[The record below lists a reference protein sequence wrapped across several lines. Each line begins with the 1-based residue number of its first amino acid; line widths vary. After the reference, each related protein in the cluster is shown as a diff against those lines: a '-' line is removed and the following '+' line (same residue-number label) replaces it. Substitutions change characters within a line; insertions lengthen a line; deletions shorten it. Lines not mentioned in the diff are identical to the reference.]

1 MAPDRLKIA
10 RHEFDHML
18 QLGIIRPSDSNWASP
33 LHMVPKASG
42 DWRPCGDY
50 RALNNITVPDLYPI
64 PHIHDFSASLHGAKI
79 FSKIDLV
86 RAYHQIPV
94 EESDICK
101 TAVTTPFGLYEF
113 TRMPF
118 GLRNA
123 AQTFQR
129 FIDEV
134 TRGLPFCYVYID
146 DILIASESLD
156 QHKQHMRQLLRRLH
170 DYGVVI
176 NPAKCQYGATSLD
189 FLGHRVDAG
198 GIRPLPEKVKA
209 IHDFPAPT
217 TVRELREYLGLLNFY
232 RRFIPRCSELLQPL
246 TDLLSGKKP
255 KTAPVVLND
264 SASQAFRNSKT
275 ELANATLL
283 VHPDHTKPLSLVVDA
298 SDTGVGGALQQ
309 YQNGCWH
316 AIAFFSKK
324 LSATEKRYS
333 TFGRE
338 LFAIYLSIRYF
349 RHSLEG
355 RAFYIMTDHKPL
367 TYALKSSS
375 DRYSP
380 REIRHLDFVSQF
392 TSDIR
397 HISGKNNVVADAL
410 SRADISGLDMS
421 ASDTPVD
428 LEQIATEQKND
439 SELLRLQS
447 SSPERFKEVPLP
459 SSAGTLICDTSKGH
473 PRPFVPEKFRRLI
486 FDKLHSMSHPGIR
499 ATQRLITDR
508 FVWTGINT
516 DVRHWAKTCLQCQ
529 RSKVHRHTIAPL
541 GTFANPDARFDHV
554 HIDLVGPLPPSN
566 GFTYLLTIID
576 RFTRWPEAICLSNIT
591 AETVA
596 KAFVS
601 RWIAIFGTPS
611 IVTTDRGGQFES
623 DLFKQLTAL
632 LGSTRVRTT
641 AYHPIA
647 NGLVERFH
655 RQLKDALKA
664 SDDPTRWSEVL
675 PLSLLSIRTTL
686 KPDIG
691 CTAAEM
697 VFGSTLRLPCDMITT
712 TSDDALA
719 DPAKYVDRIRK
730 HMSNLQPAT
739 SRPAVRKAQM
749 HPDLNTCTH
758 VWVRDDRVKRPL
770 QPPYRGPYRV
780 LKRNGKSYVLDLHD
794 RHDSV
799 SIDRLKVAY
808 LEEPADSMQAN
819 DTPADA
825 STSSESAASTHT
837 STAASQSSASLPRA
851 VTRSGRHVH
860 WPARYR

>member
-1 MAPDRLKIA
+1 MDNAEAEVRDLLLKPPEKDPYEVIKRELIRRTSESEQKRLHQLLTAEELGDRKPSQLLRRMRQLLGDRTLEVSILRQLFLQRLPVNAQLILASTSATVGLDQLAAIADKILEVNPNTSPISAIEPAPPHSAPTEIQQLRGLISELTAQVAALKTELIIRKRSGQRIVAANVGQDPGRLFYARDRINNTRFLIDTGAAVSVIPPTHTDLRNRGKGPSLNAINGTPIATFGYRSFTLDIGLRRRFQWIFVIADVRKAILGCDFLRHFSLLVDVKGNRLIDALTHLTITGTTTTERTLSPTFATSNANTIFEKLLSEFPSIASPNFNERPVKHNITHHITTTGPSVTSRTRRMAPDRLKIA

-338 LFAIYLSIRYF
+338 LFQY
-349 RHSLEG
+349 
-355 RAFYIMTDHKPL
+355 
-367 TYALKSSS
+367 
-375 DRYSP
+375 
-380 REIRHLDFVSQF
+380 
-392 TSDIR
+392 
-397 HISGKNNVVADAL
+397 
-410 SRADISGLDMS
+410 
-421 ASDTPVD
+421 
-428 LEQIATEQKND
+428 
-439 SELLRLQS
+439 
-447 SSPERFKEVPLP
+447 
-459 SSAGTLICDTSKGH
+459 
-473 PRPFVPEKFRRLI
+473 
-486 FDKLHSMSHPGIR
+486 
-499 ATQRLITDR
+499 
-508 FVWTGINT
+508 
-516 DVRHWAKTCLQCQ
+516 
-529 RSKVHRHTIAPL
+529 
-541 GTFANPDARFDHV
+541 
-554 HIDLVGPLPPSN
+554 
-566 GFTYLLTIID
+566 
-576 RFTRWPEAICLSNIT
+576 ICLYDILDT
-591 AETVA
+591 HW
-596 KAFVS
+596 KA
-601 RWIAIFGTPS
+601 AH
-611 IVTTDRGGQFES
+611 
-623 DLFKQLTAL
+623 
-632 LGSTRVRTT
+632 ST
-641 AYHPIA
+641 
-647 NGLVERFH
+647 
-655 RQLKDALKA
+655 
-664 SDDPTRWSEVL
+664 
-675 PLSLLSIRTTL
+675 
-686 KPDIG
+686 
-691 CTAAEM
+691 
-697 VFGSTLRLPCDMITT
+697 
-712 TSDDALA
+712 
-719 DPAKYVDRIRK
+719 
-730 HMSNLQPAT
+730 
-739 SRPAVRKAQM
+739 
-749 HPDLNTCTH
+749 
-758 VWVRDDRVKRPL
+758 
-770 QPPYRGPYRV
+770 
-780 LKRNGKSYVLDLHD
+780 
-794 RHDSV
+794 
-799 SIDRLKVAY
+799 
-808 LEEPADSMQAN
+808 
-819 DTPADA
+819 
-825 STSSESAASTHT
+825 
-837 STAASQSSASLPRA
+837 
-851 VTRSGRHVH
+851 
-860 WPARYR
+860 